1 MAVLIIGHYAEKLAQ
16 DRGCL
21 LLPWRRNLD
30 ENAMDLSCEAHIIA
44 GHGTIALE
52 IMRQMRT
59 RVDAA
64 ERTRGRTAHQPVDAI
79 FVPVESGAL
88 LAAIATC
95 MSRISPT
102 TKVIGVEPLPHYS
115 PLPRQVTN
123 ETMSRAS
130 FHGAPSCY
138 GVESLRLCKAYVH
151 EIVPVDAA
159 QIADAVEHI
168 YRQTRGVVEP
178 AGALALAGASSW
190 LSREASR
197 ALTSGDRGL
206 TIIVIT
212 SGGNAELASLV
223 SYLDKHQRNRPKE
236 AEGRQVTEG
245 WLRNDLARLGD
256 DLASFGSATR
266 GVLPLR
272 GLLRANGRGVCVK
285 HLRPQRLANICSLRL
300 ALPAVSHSTPGRW
313 GKEP

>member
-1 MAVLIIGHYAEKLAQ
+1 
-16 DRGCL
+16 
-21 LLPWRRNLD
+21 
-30 ENAMDLSCEAHIIA
+30 MDLSCEAHIIA

-59 RVDAA
+59 RVDAG
-64 ERTRGRTAHQPVDAI
+64 ERTRGRTAHQRVDAI
-79 FVPVESGAL
+79 FVPVESGSL

-102 TKVIGVEPLPHYS
+102 TKVIGVEPLPHGS

-123 ETMSRAS
+123 ETISRAS

-151 EIVPVDAA
+151 DIVRVDAA
-159 QIADAVEHI
+159 QIADAIEHI

-197 ALTSGDRGL
+197 ALTSGDGGL
-206 TIIVIT
+206 TIIAIT

-223 SYLDKHQRNRPKE
+223 SYLDIHQRNRPKE
-236 AEGRQVTEG
+236 AEGGQVPEG

-266 GVLPLR
+266 GVLPLG

-300 ALPAVSHSTPGRW
+300 ALPAASHSTPGRW